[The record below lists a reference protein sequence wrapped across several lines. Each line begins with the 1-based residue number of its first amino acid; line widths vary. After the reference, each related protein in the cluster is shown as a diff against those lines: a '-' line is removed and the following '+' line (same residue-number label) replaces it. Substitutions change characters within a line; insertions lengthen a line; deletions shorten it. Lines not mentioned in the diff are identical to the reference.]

1 MELILEEILEDNFVE
16 YSKVYDL
23 AAARGMTKKE
33 VKIAKERLGV
43 NTITL
48 INGDERLWLWY
59 IPKNIWSKYL

>member
-23 AAARGMTKKE
+23 AAAKGMTKKE